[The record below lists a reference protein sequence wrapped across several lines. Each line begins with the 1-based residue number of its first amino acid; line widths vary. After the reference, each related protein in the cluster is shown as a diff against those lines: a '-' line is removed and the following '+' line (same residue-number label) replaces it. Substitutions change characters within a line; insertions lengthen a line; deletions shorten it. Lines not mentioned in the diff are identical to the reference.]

1 MPAYNSFEKR
11 SQNSDKQ
18 GAIERYYALLGSGHS
33 VGSTSNAIG
42 PIRSKSEHGDTETA
56 EPRQSKIDGAL
67 TDVTPEIASA
77 GTAPEKAGCTRGLS
91 VSLSYETKSCRT
103 KEPQAAES
111 APLNK
116 LGLDDRRQLLRESLP
131 GSEPDAVRP
140 AGAHTHVG
148 REEAICSGDQKRRRF
163 GKFPY
168 VRKWIAFGALYTAIG
183 VSVSIAG
190 FSIVRGGRD
199 AEPTTT
205 RVHSD
210 ISSKTEA
217 VAIPGPSAD
226 RSEAVVE
233 AQKSQKQVT
242 NAEPS
247 QVHKPSQPAE
257 PAVPGTLQGLAVGVR
272 EPGSAVQ
279 QEVGAPQH
287 RTSARWMQSSNR
299 RLQRQRHGTRRTSLP
314 RRWTIPLCDS
324 ERIGRN
330 GAAFGYGTATG
341 SYTQGRTQG
350 DRDYADQECVGC
362 IAFTT
367 PRCRKT
373 QSEHSTPGCWIQAA
387 YPPADSNKV
396 SVAMYYGQLP
406 G

>member
-1 MPAYNSFEKR
+1 LEIPGMPAYNSFEKR

-56 EPRQSKIDGAL
+56 EPRQSEIDGAL
-67 TDVTPEIASA
+67 TDVTPEIASV
-77 GTAPEKAGCTRGLS
+77 GTAPEKAGYTRGLS

-148 REEAICSGDQKRRRF
+148 RQEAIRFGDQKRRRF

-205 RVHSD
+205 RVQSD
-210 ISSKTEA
+210 IFSKTEA

-233 AQKSQKQVT
+233 AQKSQNQVT

-272 EPGSAVQ
+272 EPASAVQ
-279 QEVGAPQH
+279 QEVGAPQPSNVGQVDAIQQ
-287 RTSARWMQSSNR
+287 SAAPATAPRDPAHEPTPSIGQSPSATPKGSVETAPHSDTGQPPGAIPKDEPKAIATMPTKNVSAVLPSRPHAAER
-299 RLQRQRHGTRRTSLP
+299 RRASTPRRDVGSRRHIRQR
-314 RRWTIPLCDS
+314 
-324 ERIGRN
+324 
-330 GAAFGYGTATG
+330 
-341 SYTQGRTQG
+341 
-350 DRDYADQECVGC
+350 
-362 IAFTT
+362 T
-367 PRCRKT
+367 PTK
-373 QSEHSTPGCWIQAA
+373 
-387 YPPADSNKV
+387 YP
-396 SVAMYYGQLP
+396 
-406 G
+406 